1 MLQSRRGFL
10 IGAGSLLT
18 AAFAKD
24 ARSFVRRN
32 SRPLLAS
39 PAQIVQTLHFY
50 PSAELASVGE
60 VAQPGWFGC
69 ADDQGCLL
77 TLGRWEL
84 EPPPAPTWRE
94 FLVGEGFA
102 LETEADAEY
111 VYSIHGIEPDEYD
124 KRVWDWYW
132 FDRWM
137 LEDGPFAKAFRL
149 LRGID
154 VGPDVNSALA
164 LQLQFHQGAHPGD
177 NSCWVN
183 ATDKL
188 SLSLLQARLIDLNI
202 AIKIVAGE

>member
-18 AAFAKD
+18 AAFVKD

-39 PAQIVQTLHFY
+39 PAQTVQTLYFY
-50 PSAELASVGE
+50 PNAELASVGD
-60 VAQPGWFGC
+60 VAQPDWLGC
-69 ADDQGCLL
+69 ADDQGFLL
-77 TLGRWEL
+77 TMGRWEL

-94 FLVGEGFA
+94 FLVGEGFD
-102 LETEADAEY
+102 LEADAEY
-111 VYSIHGIEPDEYD
+111 VCSIHGIEPEEYG

-132 FDRWM
+132 YDRWL

-149 LRGID
+149 LRDID
-154 VGPDVNSALA
+154 VGPDLNSGLGP
-164 LQLQFHQGAHPGD
+164 QLQFHEGAHPGD

-188 SLSLLQARLIDLNI
+188 SLSLLQARLIDLNMP
-202 AIKIVAGE
+202 IKIVAGE